1 MRIFGPVSKRANE
14 KKKRKKKEPI
24 TDAIRIYRPETKR
37 HKHTRTLLLSCK
49 TEQNVFART
58 NGTDLFLVL
67 TFARTTKRTVS
78 LTRGVRF
85 SYLSFSFFFPLSLLV
100 PNFIGERERERE
112 TMPLSALSRLEMNQK
127 LFERSSHRTRS
138 GVFVRAVSFFF
149 RDKRESA
156 IKERELFV
164 IGRDDRFFFPRRERE
179 MGFKILSRIIA
190 ARICYL
196 LSSSRSLF
204 VAQTHRSI

>member
-1 MRIFGPVSKRANE
+1 VSAFSHKQDFWASFYLGFQFERFSVSKRRANE
-14 KKKRKKKEPI
+14 KKKKEKKKEPI
-24 TDAIRIYRPETKR
+24 TDTRYEYIARTNKR

-85 SYLSFSFFFPLSLLV
+85 SYLSFSFFF
-100 PNFIGERERERE
+100 
-112 TMPLSALSRLEMNQK
+112 
-127 LFERSSHRTRS
+127 
-138 GVFVRAVSFFF
+138 

-164 IGRDDRFFFPRRERE
+164 IGRDDRFFFSPEERE
-179 MGFKILSRIIA
+179 KWVSKFYLASSQRVSAIFCRLRGVYSSHKPNDRSEKTRLTLNPLSLSPFASIFFVR
-190 ARICYL
+190 L
-196 LSSSRSLF
+196 LLNK
-204 VAQTHRSI
+204 

>member
-1 MRIFGPVSKRANE
+1 LRIFGPVSKRANE

-85 SYLSFSFFFPLSLLV
+85 SYLSFSFFFPRSLS
-100 PNFIGERERERE
+100 PGAKFYRRKRERERDDA
-112 TMPLSALSRLEMNQK
+112 ALSSFAFRDEPNTFRK
-127 LFERSSHRTRS
+127 IFAPKRDRACSSARFR
-138 GVFVRAVSFFF
+138 FFF
-149 RDKRESA
+149 A
-156 IKERELFV
+156 IKER
-164 IGRDDRFFFPRRERE
+164 
-179 MGFKILSRIIA
+179 
-190 ARICYL
+190 AR
-196 LSSSRSLF
+196 
-204 VAQTHRSI
+204 

>member
-85 SYLSFSFFFPLSLLV
+85 SYLSFSFFFPRSLS
-100 PNFIGERERERE
+100 PGAKFYRRKRE
-112 TMPLSALSRLEMNQK
+112 TMPLSALSRLEMNQI
-127 LFERSSHRTRS
+127 LFGRSSHPN
-138 GVFVRAVSFFF
+138 A
-149 RDKRESA
+149 
-156 IKERELFV
+156 
-164 IGRDDRFFFPRRERE
+164 IGRVRPRGFVFF
-179 MGFKILSRIIA
+179 SR
-190 ARICYL
+190 
-196 LSSSRSLF
+196 
-204 VAQTHRSI
+204 

>member
-85 SYLSFSFFFPLSLLV
+85 SYLSFSFFFPRSLS
-100 PNFIGERERERE
+100 PGAKFYRRKREERE
-112 TMPLSALSRLEMNQK
+112 TMPLSALSRLEMNQI
-127 LFERSSHRTRS
+127 LFGRSSHPN
-138 GVFVRAVSFFF
+138 A
-149 RDKRESA
+149 
-156 IKERELFV
+156 
-164 IGRDDRFFFPRRERE
+164 IGRVRPRGFVFF
-179 MGFKILSRIIA
+179 SR
-190 ARICYL
+190 
-196 LSSSRSLF
+196 
-204 VAQTHRSI
+204 